1 MTTIPTATPTPGLAL
16 LNGQVY
22 IPPTLKSFT
31 MDDYRQ
37 FYIESYPFYLQT
49 AAASACKFYQLLDN
63 KTYTHLLAKCA
74 LTKVQFQALT
84 EAEQIVHFEKVVAK
98 AFDETSGIL
107 EALKKTKMG
116 NSDLLD
122 DFLTYNEH
130 FDYVIHLAS
139 HFPAS
144 AMDAKTTCKQYLN
157 GLSPRIREKVMGKEW
172 TVISLLRKKC
182 VDVVEALE
190 KSATMLHID
199 LNNVGRA
206 ASTTSEEKVIK
217 TSTSQSVKAGG
228 SSTPTPFQGCRRCAS
243 MAHKAFQCPLD
254 RNVECSVCHQRGHT
268 AAAHAKFYSGS
279 TVGFAGKS
287 PSVPAPVAHSATS
300 LPSTTS
306 APFMTPTKVKPT
318 HMRFSAEQ
326 ARKMTA
332 DELEA
337 YNEERKQLLVQL
349 QAEASIIKE
358 VKKEKR
364 IQFSAMVLSSSMS
377 TPPAL
382 DSEDTV
388 VDDPSS
394 LSQHSVEATV
404 VWKPGKNTSPR

>member
-22 IPPTLKSFT
+22 IPPTLTSFK
-31 MDDYRQ
+31 MDEYRQ
-37 FYIESYPFYLQT
+37 FYLKSYPFYLQT
-49 AAASACKFYQLLDN
+49 AATSACKFYQLLDN
-63 KTYTHLLAKCA
+63 KVYTHLLAKCS

-84 EAEQIVHFEKVVAK
+84 EAEQITHFEKVVAK

-107 EALKKTKMG
+107 EALKEVKMG
-116 NSDLLD
+116 KSDLLD
-122 DFLTYNEH
+122 DFLTYNEY
-130 FDYVIHLAS
+130 FDYVLHLAS

-144 AMDAKTTCKQYLN
+144 AIDAENICKQYLN
-157 GLSPRIREKVMGKEW
+157 GLIPRLREKVLGKKW
-172 TVISLLRKKC
+172 SDIALLRTRI
-182 VDVVEALE
+182 VEVVEALE
-190 KSATMLHID
+190 KSATMLHVD

-206 ASTTSEEKVIK
+206 ASTASEEKVTK
-217 TSTSQSVKAGG
+217 TSTSQSVKVGG

-254 RNVECSVCHQRGHT
+254 RTVECSVCHQRGHT

-279 TVGFAGKS
+279 TVAFGGKS

-306 APFMTPTKVKPT
+306 APFMTPTKTKPT

-332 DELEA
+332 EELE
-337 YNEERKQLLVQL
+337 
-349 QAEASIIKE
+349 SI
-358 VKKEKR
+358 
-364 IQFSAMVLSSSMS
+364 
-377 TPPAL
+377 
-382 DSEDTV
+382 
-388 VDDPSS
+388 
-394 LSQHSVEATV
+394 
-404 VWKPGKNTSPR
+404 